1 MEQQDILKAIYKKI
15 FDEDFNPKDKT
26 HRQNL
31 QNAVYILENLGV
43 HVGDYGFSMNDTI
56 RSEI

>member
-1 MEQQDILKAIYKKI
+1 MEQQDIFKAIYKKI

-43 HVGDYGFSMNDTI
+43 HVGDYRFSMNDTI
-56 RSEI
+56 TQ